1 MLFITMTFFSCNVL
15 NTNAL
20 KCLSII
26 NQENREIINVNSNE
40 PSFYPYNIKV
50 NKCTGSCNDINDPY
64 AKLCVPNVVKNINVK
79 VINCCQELIKKGI
92 EWHETCKCKCRVDA
106 SVCKNKC
113 RCECKELL
121 DKGRRDKDLFGIIVN
136 LNVTCDRMMLKN
148 I

>member
-1 MLFITMTFFSCNVL
+1 MTFFSCNVL

-20 KCLSII
+20 KCLSMI

-40 PSFYPYNIKV
+40 PSFYLYNIKV

>member
-20 KCLSII
+20 KCLSMI

>member
-1 MLFITMTFFSCNVL
+1 MTFFSCNVL

-20 KCLSII
+20 KCLSMI

-50 NKCTGSCNDINDPY
+50 NNGTGSCNDINDPY

-121 DKGRRDKDLFGIIVN
+121 DKGRCDKDLFGIIVN